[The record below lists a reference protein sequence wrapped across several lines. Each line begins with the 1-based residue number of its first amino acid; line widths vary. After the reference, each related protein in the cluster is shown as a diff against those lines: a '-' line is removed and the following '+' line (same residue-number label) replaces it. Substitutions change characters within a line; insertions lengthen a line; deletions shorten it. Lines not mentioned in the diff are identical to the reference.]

1 MIMVGDHPVTI
12 VTGYVG
18 SLSFYDLD
26 LKALIFNN
34 ASAYRPIEEYKIA
47 KVYNY
52 TSGAVESTAA
62 FSTRMSLDKVS
73 GIWEFTNLDSEYL
86 DIHVSFMAYNGKIW
100 SSVNAQQLIEIILYP
115 KPFEDTIPP
124 IFSGALFPISLTYNK
139 TEIFSRDWT
148 SARWRKDKNVS
159 YPMPNVYEQH
169 TLPYSVQFD
178 PGNVPFASYN
188 SETHNVTIDQSLI

>member
-1 MIMVGDHPVTI
+1 MVGDHPVTI

-34 ASAYRPIEEYKIA
+34 ASAYCPIEEYKIA

-100 SSVNAQQLIEIILYP
+100 SSVNAQ
-115 KPFEDTIPP
+115 
-124 IFSGALFPISLTYNK
+124 
-139 TEIFSRDWT
+139 
-148 SARWRKDKNVS
+148 
-159 YPMPNVYEQH
+159 
-169 TLPYSVQFD
+169 
-178 PGNVPFASYN
+178 
-188 SETHNVTIDQSLI
+188 